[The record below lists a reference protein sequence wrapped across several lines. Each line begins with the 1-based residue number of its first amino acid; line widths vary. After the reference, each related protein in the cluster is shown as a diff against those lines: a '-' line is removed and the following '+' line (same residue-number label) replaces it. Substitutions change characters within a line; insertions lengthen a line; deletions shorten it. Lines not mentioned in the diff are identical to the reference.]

1 MLAPLRSSNP
11 ERTIMK
17 ASHGLLT
24 TGALLLALS
33 ACQTTAPT
41 AQDVAAPGDSAG
53 SAGPAY
59 CETVPSDPDDM
70 EQWNELCSP
79 DDRR

>member
-1 MLAPLRSSNP
+1 
-11 ERTIMK
+11 MK
-17 ASHGLLT
+17 ASYGLLIP
-24 TGALLLALS
+24 GALLLALS

-53 SAGPAY
+53 SAGPGY

-70 EQWNELCSP
+70 EQWNQLCSP
-79 DDRR
+79 GGKF